1 MGKIW
6 RSVRMKLTLA
16 YYGEPILRKKTV
28 PVLELS
34 EEIRQLVADMV
45 ETMQAC
51 NGVGLAAPQVH
62 RSLSIF
68 VTCVPKKQLDGKWI
82 PGQLRVFINPK
93 ILSVTKETEV
103 HSEGC
108 LSIPKIYG
116 EVERPSKVTVR
127 ATDLNGNIFE
137 EEFSG
142 LEACCVL
149 HENDH
154 INGVLFVDRI
164 FGKARKE
171 LEPKL
176 RTIKKN
182 FSQ

>member
-1 MGKIW
+1 
-6 RSVRMKLTLA
+6 MKLPLA
-16 YYGEPILRKKTV
+16 YYGDPVLRKKTI
-28 PVLELS
+28 PVLEIN
-34 EEIRQLVADMV
+34 EEIRQLISDMV
-45 ETMQAC
+45 ETMKAN

-68 VTCVPKKQLDGKWI
+68 ITHTPIEQPDGKWI
-82 PGQLRVFINPK
+82 PGKLRIFINPK
-93 ILSVTKETEV
+93 ILSITEETEV

-116 EVERPSKVTVR
+116 EVERPFKVIVR
-127 ATDLNGNIFE
+127 ATDLNGDVFE

-164 FGKARKE
+164 YGKARKE

-176 RTIKKN
+176 KAIKKTL
-182 FSQ
+182 SQKR

>member
-1 MGKIW
+1 
-6 RSVRMKLTLA
+6 MKLPLA
-16 YYGEPILRKKTV
+16 YYGDPILRKKTV
-28 PVLELS
+28 PVLELN

-45 ETMQAC
+45 ETMRAS
-51 NGVGLAAPQVH
+51 NGVGLAAPQIH

-68 VTCVPKKQLDGKWI
+68 ITCVPQEQPDGKWI
-82 PGQLRVFINPK
+82 PGKLRVFINPK

-116 EVERPSKVTVR
+116 EVERPFKVTVR
-127 ATDLNGNIFE
+127 ATDLNGYTFE

-164 FGKARKE
+164 YGK
-171 LEPKL
+171 
-176 RTIKKN
+176 
-182 FSQ
+182 